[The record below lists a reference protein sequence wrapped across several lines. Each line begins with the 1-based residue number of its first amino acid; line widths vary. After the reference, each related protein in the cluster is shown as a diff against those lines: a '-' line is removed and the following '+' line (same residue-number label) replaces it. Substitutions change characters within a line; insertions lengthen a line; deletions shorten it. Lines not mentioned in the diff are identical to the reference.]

1 MVDCEKCSTF
11 ARMNLNLFRYITL
24 SVVLTA
30 ALMLLSACSNSD
42 DTPTT
47 AAPAEAAPQEVLFNA
62 NVWRMMDATRASFYN
77 GGTLSG
83 GSFKVAAYE
92 AGETTPYINPV
103 QVNWVT
109 NHWEFEDG
117 KHYWPMSG
125 GLDFFAYMPVDPQ
138 SYITSGP
145 SYTTARHPQFT
156 CTMPMTNAG
165 QTSITEF
172 VYDLQ
177 INQSKAGQGADGVA
191 LSFRHP
197 FAKIALKLSSTQA
210 DIVINSI
217 TFKTL
222 KNHGTFDA
230 YNTGEWS
237 ITGDATNFVA
247 EYGGTKHAND
257 ELGTFLMIPQTWA
270 GAIEINATW
279 TDWGEQIAHTLT
291 ASVPTTWQPGY
302 SYTYTF
308 TITEFDLRVST
319 SKYTEQW

>member
-1 MVDCEKCSTF
+1 MVDCEKSSNF
-11 ARMNLNLFRYITL
+11 ARMILQMFRYITL
-24 SVVLTA
+24 SVVLMA

-42 DTPTT
+42 DAPATPTAPT
-47 AAPAEAAPQEVLFNA
+47 AEDNSIRFNA

-145 SYTTARHPQFT
+145 GYTTARHPQFT

-177 INQSKAGQGADGVA
+177 TDQDKAHQGADGVA

-197 FAKIALKLSSTQA
+197 FTKIVLKLSSTQTNIHI
-210 DIVINSI
+210 DKIIFKSI
-217 TFKTL
+217 K
-222 KNHGTFDA
+222 KVGTFTHGSGWALSEDDA
-230 YNTGEWS
+230 V
-237 ITGDATNFVA
+237 NFEA
-247 EYGGTKHAND
+247 SLNGNYGASAD
-257 ELGTFLMIPQTWA
+257 LGTFLMIPQNWA
-270 GAIEINATW
+270 GAIEVQATW
-279 TDWGEQIAHTLT
+279 TDWGEQFLHHLYAT
-291 ASVPTTWQPGY
+291 VPTNWAAGY

-308 TITEFDLRVST
+308 TITQFDLRVDT
-319 SKYTEQW
+319 QKFTEQW